1 MNLIYQ
7 TLNVLQVGWG
17 TRNLSVAS
25 EPDAAFG
32 EKPPKSVDIEKG
44 AWLDARPASLR
55 RRSPVLQ

>member
-1 MNLIYQ
+1 MKLVYQ
-7 TLNVLQVGWG
+7 TLKDLQVGWG

-25 EPDAAFG
+25 EPDAG

-44 AWLDARPASLR
+44 AWLGARPASLR